1 MISNFFTN
9 YLSHYQSVSRTIRDA
24 MWNQW
29 QWMSTPYQLGV
40 DMIDDFLVRA
50 GRPDVAADSPEL
62 PAPKTEALK
71 TEAPKTERPEPE
83 QASPPEPLEQ
93 VAMKRMSGGYAPPRE
108 IYDVRNRGRINWA
121 DVPDW
126 AKAVDPEIFEG
137 AHEG

>member
-9 YLSHYQSVSRTIRDA
+9 YLSQYQSVSRTIRDV

-29 QWMSTPYQLGV
+29 KWLSTPYQLGV

-50 GRPDVAADSPEL
+50 SRPEAAVDKPEL
-62 PAPKTEALK
+62 PAPEP
-71 TEAPKTERPEPE
+71 EGPEPE
-83 QASPPEPLEQ
+83 QAGPRETLEQ
-93 VAMKRMSGGYAPPRE
+93 VAMKRLSGGQAPPRE